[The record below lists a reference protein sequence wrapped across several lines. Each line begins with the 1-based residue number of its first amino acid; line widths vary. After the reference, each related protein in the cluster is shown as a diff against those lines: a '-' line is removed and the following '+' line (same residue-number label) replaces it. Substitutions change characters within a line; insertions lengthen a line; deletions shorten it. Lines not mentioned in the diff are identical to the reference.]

1 MKRIS
6 SIDATR
12 GIVMI
17 IMALDHVRDL
27 MQVNSITQSP
37 TNLETTTPILFFT
50 RWITYLC
57 APTFVFLAGTS
68 AFISFKN
75 KNNFFQSRNFLLKRG
90 VYLVVLEFVV
100 VNFLMYF
107 DPGYHTLIFEVI
119 ATIGFGFIV
128 LSFLLKVSSKTI
140 AIVGLVI
147 IFGHNLFSLI
157 PFEQGSVLR
166 SILSPLLTLAVYPVF
181 TSKVF
186 IMAYPPLP
194 WLGIM
199 LAGFATGK
207 LFELQQPERK
217 KIFIKIGLSG
227 LLLFLLIRFVNI
239 YGDPV
244 KWSVQKNNIFTFLSF
259 MNVTKYPPSLLFCL
273 ITLGILFLMLAF
285 TDGIKNKFISITS
298 VYGKVPLFYF
308 LVHFFLIHVIM
319 VTVMLL
325 QGFHWSQLDFASG
338 NFGRPKGVESGL
350 PLWAIYVIW
359 LSVVTVLYKPCVW
372 YGRYKSAHK
381 NGWVRYL

>member
-27 MQVNSITQSP
+27 MHVNSITQSP

-57 APTFVFLAGTS
+57 APAFVFLAGTS

-75 KNNFFQSRNFLLKRG
+75 KNNFLQSRNFLLKRG

-128 LSFLLKVSSKTI
+128 LSFLLKLSSKTL
-140 AIVGLVI
+140 AIISLAI

-157 PFEQGSVLR
+157 PF
-166 SILSPLLTLAVYPVF
+166 
-181 TSKVF
+181 
-186 IMAYPPLP
+186 
-194 WLGIM
+194 
-199 LAGFATGK
+199 
-207 LFELQQPERK
+207 
-217 KIFIKIGLSG
+217 
-227 LLLFLLIRFVNI
+227 
-239 YGDPV
+239 
-244 KWSVQKNNIFTFLSF
+244 
-259 MNVTKYPPSLLFCL
+259 
-273 ITLGILFLMLAF
+273 
-285 TDGIKNKFISITS
+285 
-298 VYGKVPLFYF
+298 
-308 LVHFFLIHVIM
+308 
-319 VTVMLL
+319 
-325 QGFHWSQLDFASG
+325 
-338 NFGRPKGVESGL
+338 
-350 PLWAIYVIW
+350 
-359 LSVVTVLYKPCVW
+359 
-372 YGRYKSAHK
+372 
-381 NGWVRYL
+381 